1 MLIGARASTTSFTLR
16 CCIVTS
22 EVEDVT
28 CGVGEGCPGAWGG
41 VGEVEVGDGRVGI
54 APGPRRSVTSL
65 WTSSLSL
72 ARGSGDRD
80 DDLPPLVSSCAFGEG

>member
-1 MLIGARASTTSFTLR
+1 M
-16 CCIVTS
+16 TS
-22 EVEDVT
+22 EVEEET

-41 VGEVEVGDGRVGI
+41 VGEVVGEGRVGV

-65 WTSSLSL
+65 LTSSLSL

-80 DDLPPLVSSCAFGEG
+80 DDLPPLVSSCGFGEG